1 MNKARGGL
9 GCSLGTIRVLAKVLQ
24 EEVGTV
30 SWDLGEFCPDAASRE
45 LLQSRI
51 VSDFRMESNKTLKL
65 LLELPCKWVVLNVV
79 LVL

>member
-1 MNKARGGL
+1 M
-9 GCSLGTIRVLAKVLQ
+9 Q
-24 EEVGTV
+24 QVG
-30 SWDLGEFCPDAASRE
+30 E